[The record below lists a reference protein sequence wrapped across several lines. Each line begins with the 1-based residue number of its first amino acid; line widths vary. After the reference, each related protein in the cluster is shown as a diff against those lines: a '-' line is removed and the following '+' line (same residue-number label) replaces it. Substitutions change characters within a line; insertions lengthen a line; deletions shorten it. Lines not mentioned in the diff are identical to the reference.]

1 MVNAIN
7 KIFLKQIILLTLSR
21 YLSRMSSL
29 HPVQTTLPW
38 KASDAI
44 FWGKADGE
52 AGSNRPLT
60 SSDELCR
67 NRHIFSNIEQMLLAQ
82 HNLKLYLNFAL
93 L

>member
-1 MVNAIN
+1 
-7 KIFLKQIILLTLSR
+7 
-21 YLSRMSSL
+21 MSSL
-29 HPVQTTLPW
+29 QPVQATLPW

-67 NRHIFSNIEQMLLAQ
+67 NRHYVFKHTANVIGSTQLKIIFKLCTSVMQFSTLGKRNTS
-82 HNLKLYLNFAL
+82 LKV
-93 L
+93 